1 MNAFI
6 PPFLLSKEAHH
17 GKKRP
22 RPPPRP
28 APIQEIASIVPLD
41 QLWKQLPSATR
52 QELLGQ
58 LTRMVSQRLV
68 SLQSKEAA
76 DE

>member
-1 MNAFI
+1 MNAVI
-6 PPFLLSKEAHH
+6 PPFLLSKEARH

-28 APIQEIASIVPLD
+28 ATTQAIASSVPLD
-41 QLWKQLPSATR
+41 QLWMQLPPATR

-58 LTRMVSQRLV
+58 LTRMVSQRLAP
-68 SLQSKEAA
+68 LQSKEAA